1 VTAAPPAAG
10 TPLAASLVAPDR
22 PGPVRPG
29 EELPVAALATW
40 LRERLPALPPRPA
53 PLPAKAAPENGA
65 PAAAAELPG
74 MDGAAEASGA
84 DKAQEAPAADR
95 AAEALTVEQFPGG
108 HSNLTYLLRWGGRE
122 LVLRRP
128 PVGASVKSAHDMG
141 REYRVLSRL
150 HPYYPKAPRALAA
163 CDDAAVAGAPFFLM
177 ERVHGVILRRPP
189 AAAPAAR
196 TAPSPVPAAGVAV
209 AAPPASAASAAPA
222 AGAAV
227 ADPPASAASAV
238 PAAGAASP
246 APAAAAAPPASAA
259 AGAPGAS
266 PTPAAPAGA
275 ALPPACLRALAEAA
289 VDALAELHAVD
300 VAAAGLADLGR
311 PAGYAARQVSGW
323 TERWRRAATDPV
335 PDVER
340 AAAWLAD
347 HLPRRSPAAEEA
359 GAALLHND
367 FKHDN
372 LVLAADLAAIT
383 AVLDWEMATVGE
395 PLMDLGTSLGYW
407 LDPDDEEALRLL
419 PVGVTA
425 LPGNLSR
432 REVVERYAR
441 ATGRDVSG
449 ILFYYVFGLLKIAVI
464 AQQIY
469 HRYRSGLTSDRR
481 FAPLLAGVRLLGR
494 TAAQAIARRRIDRL
508 WD

>member
-1 VTAAPPAAG
+1 VNADT
-10 TPLAASLVAPDR
+10 TDLAAVDR

-29 EELPVAALATW
+29 EELSLATLAAW
-40 LRERLPALPPRPA
+40 LNERFPDQD
-53 PLPAKAAPENGA
+53 AAT
-65 PAAAAELPG
+65 LV
-74 MDGAAEASGA
+74 
-84 DKAQEAPAADR
+84 
-95 AAEALTVEQFPGG
+95 VEQFPGG

-141 REYRVLSRL
+141 REHRVLSRL

-163 CDDAAVAGAPFFLM
+163 CDDPAVAGAPFFLM
-177 ERVHGVILRRPP
+177 ERVQGVILRR
-189 AAAPAAR
+189 
-196 TAPSPVPAAGVAV
+196 SP
-209 AAPPASAASAAPA
+209 
-222 AGAAV
+222 
-227 ADPPASAASAV
+227 
-238 PAAGAASP
+238 
-246 APAAAAAPPASAA
+246 
-259 AGAPGAS
+259 
-266 PTPAAPAGA
+266 
-275 ALPPACLRALAEAA
+275 ALPPARLRAVAEAA

-300 VAAAGLADLGR
+300 FAAAGLAELGR
-311 PAGYAARQVSGW
+311 PAGYTGRQVSGW
-323 TERWRRAATDPV
+323 TERWQRAATDPV
-335 PDVER
+335 PEVED
-340 AAAWLAD
+340 AAAWLAG
-347 HLPRRSPAAEEA
+347 HLPRRSPAAEAA

-372 LVLAADLAAIT
+372 LVLAEDLAAIT

-432 REVVERYAR
+432 REVVERYAG
-441 ATGRDVSG
+441 ATGRDVSE

-469 HRYRSGLTSDRR
+469 RRYRSGLTRDQR

-508 WD
+508 WE